1 MYTSTH
7 NSSTAYILPI
17 IIYIYIY
24 TLNVVQVSIS
34 EYYMLFIKLH
44 AYYNVVS
51 NLK

>member
-7 NSSTAYILPI
+7 NSSTAYILQY
-17 IIYIYIY
+17 IYIYIY